1 MTTIARATTHV
12 TGLPRRAGGS
22 GDPSPH
28 TALGVEA
35 AVLATCE
42 RAFGSA
48 SLRGR
53 SVAVVGLGHVGLRLA
68 RLLARRGAGC
78 WSPTSTRPSASTRGR
93 SARAG

>member
-12 TGLPRRAGGS
+12 TGLPRRAGARATRARTP
-22 GDPSPH
+22 PS
-28 TALGVEA
+28 ACEA

-53 SVAVVGLGHVGLRLA
+53 SVAVVGLGHVGLRVA
-68 RLLARRGAGC
+68 RLLARRGAQLLVADID
-78 WSPTSTRPSASTRGR
+78 PAKREQAGR